1 MIKTRFYGFFRNL
14 KPIVDSINFTEN
26 RILNMLS
33 SIKIIF
39 ENDAVDDPDKF
50 AQDINL
56 DNAAVAVKSG
66 GLSKIRVEKQS
77 NEIIQI
83 SQKQAEKK
91 TPLE

>member
-1 MIKTRFYGFFRNL
+1 
-14 KPIVDSINFTEN
+14 
-26 RILNMLS
+26 MLS